1 MTWSLFGHKF
11 IFKPILGVTAIRAA
25 VASRSISIIYYG
37 SHKGGAERSIINA
50 HPEFLVSNSPAGPW
64 KGDADINAYM
74 SAGIKYFEYLDGGYE
89 GTVSCAIQ
97 NDLQSNLNY
106 ITAVANAG
114 AYGIFLDEVTN
125 YPDAAS
131 LYNLEQIYNKAHSL
145 GLKVVFNVG
154 VSSWSSQLMSYC
166 DYLNSSETWQNDAPT
181 ISQIDYGN
189 RVWLETQG
197 VTNAST
203 AAILTLGAWD
213 CGMLAEYACSE
224 YTSLPSWLRDYIS
237 QISPSGSR
245 STVSH
250 RSRLIINSSV
260 LPNGTVGTAYSQTM
274 AATGGVAPYI
284 WKIVSGK
291 LPAGLSLSSDGVVSG
306 TPIISGRTA
315 FVTFQL
321 TDSTNAVANLVSSI
335 TIGELPDT
343 GPATTTSTTPSTSN
357 TTTAPSL
364 NNNWTSGNIHER

>member
-11 IFKPILGVTAIRAA
+11 IFKPISGVTAVRAA
-25 VASRSISIIYYG
+25 GVPGSISIIYYG
-37 SHKGGAERSIINA
+37 SNKGGAELSIINA

-74 SAGIKYFEYLDGGYE
+74 PAGIKYFEYLDGGYE
-89 GTVSCAIQ
+89 GTVSSAIP

-131 LYNLEQIYNKAHSL
+131 LYYLEQIHNKAHSL

-154 VSSWSSQLMSYC
+154 VSSWSSPLMSYC
-166 DYLNSSETWQNDAPT
+166 DYINSSETWQNNTPT
-181 ISQIDYGN
+181 ASQIAYGN

-197 VTNAST
+197 VTNADT
-203 AAILTLGAWD
+203 AAILTQGAWN

-224 YTSLPSWLRDYIS
+224 YTSLPCWLQDYIS
-237 QISPSGSR
+237 QISPSSSR

-250 RSRLIINSSV
+250 HLPLSISSSF
-260 LPNGTVGTAYSQTM
+260 LPDGTVGTAYSQTM
-274 AATGGVAPYI
+274 AATGGVAPYT
-284 WKIVSGK
+284 WKIVSVK
-291 LPAGLSLSSDGVVSG
+291 LPVGLSLSSDGVLSGIPITSEGPVS
-306 TPIISGRTA
+306 I
-315 FVTFQL
+315 TFQL
-321 TDSTNAVANLVSSI
+321 TDSTNAVSNLVLSL

-343 GPATTTSTTPSTSN
+343 TPTTTTINTVSSSN
-357 TTTAPSL
+357 TTTAPPM
-364 NNNWTSGNIHER
+364 NNNTKTNA